1 MKPVKCEAIKGCCED
16 EHSLKQLRRSL
27 RWLVSLMI
35 HWQLAAL
42 SSTFHTWL
50 PSRGLQKKKKVTLQ
64 RVHQL
69 YCCGTMK
76 TSSPE
81 IRRDAGSFFV
91 LPPNQTQLAGK
102 CSTKTLLE
110 VSHQLRYDFYLR
122 TAQCVHTW
130 DVFRDDVPWDRATL
144 RTFPADRMGSV
155 KPDLNRL
162 WLRGL
167 VQH

>member
-1 MKPVKCEAIKGCCED
+1 MKLLKAAVKTSIVLNSCAVAWDDLCHWWYTDSWLHYPQRFTHDFLQGDFKKRKKSHFKESISFIAVAQWKRPL
-16 EHSLKQLRRSL
+16 LKY
-27 RWLVSLMI
+27 
-35 HWQLAAL
+35 
-42 SSTFHTWL
+42 
-50 PSRGLQKKKKVTLQ
+50 GVTL
-64 RVHQL
+64 
-69 YCCGTMK
+69 G
-76 TSSPE
+76 P
-81 IRRDAGSFFV
+81 FFV